1 MRIAAR
7 RQTIVPIALRLLC
20 SNGIVAAAAAA
31 VAGAVAAAVAPA
43 AARPPVAHLT
53 LATPKP

>member
-7 RQTIVPIALRLLC
+7 RQTIVTIALRLLC

-31 VAGAVAAAVAPA
+31 VAGAVGAAVAA
-43 AARPPVAHLT
+43 AALVVREAELSPGDC
-53 LATPKP
+53 